1 MNVLKYKKICCVT
14 GSRAEYGI
22 FKPLLKKLIDQKDLL
37 IDLVATGSHLS
48 DVYGNTI
55 KEIKKDFLVNK
66 EIRISN
72 NQDTQIS
79 KIEEGEGLLRK
90 LSNSDSYLKNIS
102 DQILEN

>member
-1 MNVLKYKKICCVT
+1 M
-14 GSRAEYGI
+14 
-22 FKPLLKKLIDQKDLL
+22 

-72 NQDTQIS
+72 NQLHKSQKLRNFFSSKKFGNYLESRPDLVIIGDRYEMLPVAIS
-79 KIEEGEGLLRK
+79 AYVE
-90 LSNSDSYLKNIS
+90 SSHCSYSWRRGNRGIFG
-102 DQILEN
+102 